1 MCCAICRRLAKLLAR
16 IKRMFLT
23 AHPDVFIGID
33 APDTNLRVA
42 RRLHAAGIPTVQYV
56 SPQVWAWRQGRAR
69 NMRESVDL
77 VLCLLPFE
85 KRFYDEHGIRAEF
98 VGHPLA
104 DAIPENIDRD
114 LARRTLGLDRHA
126 SVVALLPG
134 SRRGE
139 VARLAADFAA
149 TARWLAAQRP
159 DMKFIAPMASAAT
172 RQIFSRVLERDAPG
186 VEVQLIDGQ
195 ATLALSAA
203 NVVLVASGTASL
215 EAALCKRPMVVVY
228 RLGALTGWI
237 LTRFNLVK
245 SKFFAQPNLLAD
257 RRVVGEYFQDQIIP
271 ESIGAELLMWL
282 DDTERRSDLEREFAR
297 IHAELTPWCRHPSRA
312 SDSRTAERPPDC
324 GSIALVRRIAGIDE
338 AGRGPLAG
346 PVVAAAVILRPR
358 RPIEG
363 VADSKSLSPEERSRL
378 SIEIRREALCFG
390 IGWADHVEID
400 ALNILQ
406 ATFLAMRRA
415 LLAMTMTPDH
425 VLVDGNQLPNLNGLG
440 KVLTAR
446 AIIDGDVT
454 EPAISAASILAKT
467 AQR

>member
-1 MCCAICRRLAKLLAR
+1 MSVPLRVGLLAGEASGDTLGADLIAALRRRAPDAKFFGVAGPKMQAAGCESWEPAESLAVMGLFDVLRDLPRLAKLLAR

-23 AHPDVFIGID
+23 ARPDVFIGID

-104 DAIPENIDRD
+104 DAIPENVDRES
-114 LARRTLGLDRHA
+114 ARRALGLDAQA

-139 VARLAADFAA
+139 VARLAPDFAA
-149 TARWLAAQRP
+149 TARWLAAQRSNLI
-159 DMKFIAPMASAAT
+159 FVAPMASAAT
-172 RQIFSRVLERDAPG
+172 RQIFSRVLKRDAPNL
-186 VEVQLIDGQ
+186 EVQLIDGQ
-195 ATLALSAA
+195 ATAALSAA

-228 RLGALTGWI
+228 RLGAITAWVLTH
-237 LTRFNLVK
+237 FNLVK

-282 DDTERRSDLEREFAR
+282 DDTERRSALEAEFAQ
-297 IHAELTPWCRHPSRA
+297 IHANLRQGAGTRAAQAILELLSTRQ
-312 SDSRTAERPPDC
+312 T
-324 GSIALVRRIAGIDE
+324 
-338 AGRGPLAG
+338 
-346 PVVAAAVILRPR
+346 AAA
-358 RPIEG
+358 
-363 VADSKSLSPEERSRL
+363 SLP
-378 SIEIRREALCFG
+378 
-390 IGWADHVEID
+390 
-400 ALNILQ
+400 
-406 ATFLAMRRA
+406 
-415 LLAMTMTPDH
+415 
-425 VLVDGNQLPNLNGLG
+425 
-440 KVLTAR
+440 
-446 AIIDGDVT
+446 
-454 EPAISAASILAKT
+454 
-467 AQR
+467 

>member
-1 MCCAICRRLAKLLAR
+1 MPLPLRVGLLAGEASGDTLGADLIVALRREVPDAKFFGVAGPKMQAVGCESWEPAESLAVMGLFEVLRDLPRLAKLLAR

-23 AHPDVFIGID
+23 EHPDVFVGID

-69 NMRESVDL
+69 SMRESIDL

-85 KRFYDEHGIRAEF
+85 KRFYDEHGIPAEF

-104 DAIPENIDRD
+104 DAIPENIDRE
-114 LARRTLGLDRHA
+114 LARRTLGLPSGA
-126 SVVALLPG
+126 EVVALLPG

-159 DMKFIAPMASAAT
+159 GMKFIAPMASAAT
-172 RQIFSRVLERDAPG
+172 RQIFSNVLERDAPG
-186 VEVQLIDGQ
+186 VAVQLMDGQ

-228 RLGALTGWI
+228 RLGALTAWM
-237 LTRFNLVK
+237 LTRLNLVK

-257 RRVVGEYFQDQIIP
+257 RRIVGEYFQEQIVP

-282 DDTERRSDLEREFAR
+282 DDTERRAELEREFAR
-297 IHAELTPWCRHPSRA
+297 IHADL
-312 SDSRTAERPPDC
+312 
-324 GSIALVRRIAGIDE
+324 RRGAG
-338 AGRGPLAG
+338 
-346 PVVAAAVILRPR
+346 
-358 RPIEG
+358 
-363 VADSKSLSPEERSRL
+363 
-378 SIEIRREALCFG
+378 
-390 IGWADHVEID
+390 
-400 ALNILQ
+400 
-406 ATFLAMRRA
+406 
-415 LLAMTMTPDH
+415 
-425 VLVDGNQLPNLNGLG
+425 
-440 KVLTAR
+440 AR
-446 AIIDGDVT
+446 AAH
-454 EPAISAASILAKT
+454 AILELLNARQTAVASPS
-467 AQR
+467 

>member
-1 MCCAICRRLAKLLAR
+1 MSVPLRVGLLAGEASGDTLGADLIAALRRRAPDAKFFGVAGPKMQAAGCESWEPAESLAVMGLFDVLRDLPRLAKLLAR

-23 AHPDVFIGID
+23 ARPDVFIGID

-104 DAIPENIDRD
+104 DAIPENVDRES
-114 LARRTLGLDRHA
+114 ARRALGLDAEA

-139 VARLAADFAA
+139 VARLAPDFAA

-159 DMKFIAPMASAAT
+159 NLIFVAPMASAAT
-172 RQIFSRVLERDAPG
+172 RQIFSRVLKRDAPNL
-186 VEVQLIDGQ
+186 EVQLIDGQ
-195 ATLALSAA
+195 ATAALSAA

-228 RLGALTGWI
+228 RLGAITAWVLTH
-237 LTRFNLVK
+237 FNLVK

-282 DDTERRSDLEREFAR
+282 DDTERRSALEAEFAQ
-297 IHAELTPWCRHPSRA
+297 IHANLRQGAGTRAAQAILELLSTRQ
-312 SDSRTAERPPDC
+312 T
-324 GSIALVRRIAGIDE
+324 
-338 AGRGPLAG
+338 
-346 PVVAAAVILRPR
+346 AAA
-358 RPIEG
+358 
-363 VADSKSLSPEERSRL
+363 SP
-378 SIEIRREALCFG
+378 
-390 IGWADHVEID
+390 
-400 ALNILQ
+400 
-406 ATFLAMRRA
+406 
-415 LLAMTMTPDH
+415 P
-425 VLVDGNQLPNLNGLG
+425 
-440 KVLTAR
+440 
-446 AIIDGDVT
+446 
-454 EPAISAASILAKT
+454 
-467 AQR
+467 